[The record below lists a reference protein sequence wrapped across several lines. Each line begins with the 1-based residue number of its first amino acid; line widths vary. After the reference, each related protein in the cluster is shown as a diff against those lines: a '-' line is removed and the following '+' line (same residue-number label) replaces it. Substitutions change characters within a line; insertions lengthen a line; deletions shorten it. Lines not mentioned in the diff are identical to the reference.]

1 MQRFLPFLKSEKL
14 ESEYKKIQ
22 NQQIRNFFFFLCIVE
37 IANYSYGFVRLIKQG
52 VVSSR
57 LLSSFITIT
66 LSYLIILSLVYRK
79 HNLGI
84 YLMPLLAC
92 SKPVL
97 RWINNTDSLTM
108 SDSQQYLTGII
119 NILEFLLHLQ
129 SPNYFYKFFCILC
142 YISQDIAFNTS
153 QNKESPVYIALAC
166 VFSTYLIHLY
176 LTDMKSR
183 QVFLDNQKLFM
194 WHQLIDKQSKSNFF
208 IAKNVKKKSHL
219 NSYDDKIQVQMY
231 FINKQASQTFQCNT
245 QEKFN
250 AFLERIIIQEEED
263 MIDDLLKS
271 RSVSEKASS
280 NILIN
285 RYKSSSN
292 KRTLLQICQQMI
304 ELNQKQIFNNSL
316 SHISPVQ
323 EFIGTIVPEKSN
335 QTQNQI
341 ILEGHQNQSESEKSQ
356 KTEFKSQ
363 IIQIKLFYYNLSED
377 YIIIQIDEED
387 YKIKAKKQ
395 KEEQKLA
402 LSFRDNLTYF
412 MKEQI
417 EFILQ
422 SIKDEFDKFKQMEN
436 YKLIMTNLYRMKQ
449 SQQNIIVALT
459 DISNLIPYQVQ
470 KVNLKMLISSLLN
483 LFSNEFSNQS
493 SFPQEIFNYKLQNEN
508 IQSQYY
514 WLNHI
519 FFNLM
524 QNCKQ
529 HGLKDGQIQIQV
541 QEDQYDDNLINI
553 DIINEL
559 NSFNLEQQLLQIE
572 EMMRI
577 QTQDDLFK
585 FFYQKQIAVY
595 NNISQNL
602 LKKQF
607 KTNSAALSPQV
618 NPKDMLKSQLRY
630 TLGIYV
636 SRLAL
641 KRVGPTGLINFSV
654 SDFQNKQSLIASFQI
669 YKDISLMHQKEKENF
684 TQLFGRNSILV
695 NKDLQQAYTS
705 YIIQQ
710 FVTNNNISTTRYED
724 NTLLTQPEGKKQE
737 FKQQKID
744 EYLSLKQKD
753 FQTNNNQ
760 QLKKWISNINE
771 EDEGEENK
779 NQIDNAFVQNKM
791 DDEEEINPLNQYN
804 NSSSMNAIQ
813 NQANMKTSLTQNRNK
828 SLFFRDVIQSE
839 KILEKSNEEGLILDS
854 ALGNDTVNNKNSLT
868 QSGLVGEFYENS
880 DMKRSQIKEQ
890 QHYKFKQNKNQSI
903 LDTIADEQID
913 QGAITKIGSQLITN
927 RESVISKNLFNGK
940 VTYRSNAAE
949 ICQVENQAN
958 LQTPTIYGQEK
969 QPFILD
975 IGEISLLNKDY

>member
-1 MQRFLPFLKSEKL
+1 
-14 ESEYKKIQ
+14 
-22 NQQIRNFFFFLCIVE
+22 
-37 IANYSYGFVRLIKQG
+37 
-52 VVSSR
+52 
-57 LLSSFITIT
+57 
-66 LSYLIILSLVYRK
+66 
-79 HNLGI
+79 
-84 YLMPLLAC
+84 
-92 SKPVL
+92 
-97 RWINNTDSLTM
+97 M
-108 SDSQQYLTGII
+108 SDSSQYLIGIV
-119 NILEFLLHLQ
+119 NIMEFILHLQ
-129 SPNYFYKFFCILC
+129 SPNYFYKLFCIMC
-142 YISQDIAFNTS
+142 YTSQDIAFNTS
-153 QNKESPVYIALAC
+153 QNSDSAVYLALASI
-166 VFSTYLIHLY
+166 FFMYLIHLY
-176 LTDMKSR
+176 MIDIKSR
-183 QVFLDNQKLFM
+183 QMFLDHQKLFM
-194 WHQLIDKQSKSNFF
+194 WHQLIDKQSKTNFF
-208 IAKNVKKKSHL
+208 IAKNVKKKIFSK
-219 NSYDDKIQVQMY
+219 SFDDKNQVQMY

-250 AFLERIIIQEEED
+250 AFLERIIIQDEED

-271 RSVSEKASS
+271 RSVSEKTSS

-292 KRTLLQICQQMI
+292 KRTLLQVCQQII
-304 ELNQKQIFNNSL
+304 ELNQEQTFNNSI
-316 SHISPVQ
+316 SHIAPVQ

-341 ILEGHQNQSESEKSQ
+341 IQEGHQNQNESEKSQ
-356 KTEFKSQ
+356 KVEFKSS

-402 LSFRDNLTYF
+402 LSFRDNLTYH

-417 EFILQ
+417 EFIIK
-422 SIKDEFDKFKQMEN
+422 SIKEDFEKFKQMEN
-436 YKLIMTNLYRMKQ
+436 YKLIMSNLYRMKQ

-470 KVNLKMLISSLLN
+470 KVNFKILISSLLN
-483 LFSNEFSNQS
+483 LFNNNVSNQFQ
-493 SFPQEIFNYKLQNEN
+493 FPQEIFNYKLASEN
-508 IQSQYY
+508 IQSSYY

-519 FFNLM
+519 LFNLM

-541 QEDQYDDNLINI
+541 QEDQFDNNLINI

-559 NSFNLEQQLLQIE
+559 NSSNIEQQLLQIE
-572 EMMRI
+572 EMLRI
-577 QTQDDLFK
+577 QYQDDLFK

-595 NNISQNL
+595 NAISQNL

-607 KTNSAALSPQV
+607 KTNPAALSPQI

-641 KRVGPTGLINFSV
+641 KRVGPTGLINYSI

-669 YKDISLMHQKEKENF
+669 YRDISLTHQIEKENF
-684 TQLFGRNSILV
+684 TQLFGRNSILM

-705 YIIQQ
+705 LIVQQ
-710 FVTNNNISTTRYED
+710 FVTNNNISTARYED
-724 NTLLTQPEGKKQE
+724 NSLFTELDGKKQE
-737 FKQQKID
+737 FKQQKIE
-744 EYLSLKQKD
+744 EYLLLKQKE
-753 FQTNNNQ
+753 FQTNNNNNQ
-760 QLKKWISNINE
+760 QQNVWNNNINE

-791 DDEEEINPLNQYN
+791 EDEEEEINPLNQYN
-804 NSSSMNAIQ
+804 NPSSMNVIQ
-813 NQANMKTSLTQNRNK
+813 NQANMKTNAIQNKNK
-828 SLFFRDVIQSE
+828 SLFFRDAAQSE
-839 KILEKSNEEGLILDS
+839 KIIEKSNEEGIIFNT
-854 ALGNDTVNNKNSLT
+854 ALENDTTNNKNALT
-868 QSGLVGEFYENS
+868 QSGLVGEYYENS
-880 DMKRSQIKEQ
+880 DIKKSQNKEQ
-890 QHYKFKQNKNQSI
+890 QHYKFKQNINQSF

-913 QGAITKIGSQLITN
+913 QGAFTKIGSQLITN
-927 RESVISKNLFNGK
+927 RESILSKNQNNGK
-940 VTYRSNAAE
+940 ITYRSNAAE

-958 LQTPTIYGQEK
+958 LQTPTIYLLEK